1 MQLKSTYTGGTM
13 KMTAKI
19 FVSLVLLIPM
29 PLAVSAQ
36 QDAFG
41 ATDTVWAE
49 VSRIDNLN
57 WSINLSYFNDQ
68 PIVGMSIPLK
78 MSAGLNRIVADSCI
92 YSGGRVEHFGVRAF
106 RADSAIQCV
115 TLGMIGS
122 LSGKKVRLESGKGR
136 LATVFISSIEDK
148 TIERI
153 AVDTTTTYP
162 GNTLEAIADS
172 VQGEPPDTVKITD
185 IEKRKIIPVF
195 IVVQP
200 E

>member
-1 MQLKSTYTGGTM
+1 M

-19 FVSLVLLIPM
+19 LATLVLLIPM

-49 VSRIDNLN
+49 VSRIDSLN

-106 RADSAIQCV
+106 RADSAIQCI

-122 LSGKKVRLESGKGR
+122 LSAKKVRLESGKGR
-136 LATVFISSIEDK
+136 LATVFVSSIEDK
-148 TIERI
+148 PIDRL

-185 IEKRKIIPVF
+185 TEKRKIIPVF